1 MKYYTV
7 LLLGMFAGM
16 LFLSSPARAV
26 TDAQDIATTIILRG
40 YPCGGR
46 SVSNI
51 SETSDGKG
59 NKTIRATCP
68 NGKRYQINV
77 TSDGRVTVR
86 PLN

>member
-1 MKYYTV
+1 MKIKSV
-7 LLLGMFAGM
+7 MLLAMFAGM
-16 LFLSSPARAV
+16 LCISSQAMAV

-51 SETSDGKG
+51 SETRDGKG
-59 NKTIRATCP
+59 NRTIRATCP